1 MKQLAVRADFSG
13 SYVVVHDGT
22 QHYIEAR
29 KDCRY
34 PDQSF
39 IEHVCGGQVQNK
51 LTVPNEDAPEVI
63 IALTRRYMT

>member
-1 MKQLAVRADFSG
+1 MKQLAVRADISG
-13 SYVVVHDGT
+13 SCVVVHDGT

-29 KDCRY
+29 KNCRY

-39 IEHVCGGQVQNK
+39 IKHVWGGQVQNY

-63 IALTRRYMT
+63 VALMRKYMT